1 MNKIVLITIR
11 ELKEKLSSKSFLL
24 MTFLGPILILSF
36 LFLVFWINMEST
48 KPVKV
53 VVADPGLLLNNY
65 ILKQDHPDIQFEI
78 INEQIDR
85 EEFQNGELYKDYDLL
100 LEVNQ
105 KIFQNNTALL
115 FYRKDPGAKRE
126 AFIQRALEKRL
137 EEMKFAELTNLPYSK
152 FQELKKPLVLK
163 TANIKTEENA
173 KIKRMSGWVGWFFS
187 VIIFLFIFIFG
198 FQVLRGVTE
207 EKSNRIVEVI
217 VSAVKPV
224 KLMYGKILGIG
235 IAAFI
240 QFLVWSVVILVG
252 LIAIKSTMFPD
263 LYDPENWKAGDA
275 IATEFESISNQNE
288 FVSLVYNQVDYGVM
302 LSWFFVF
309 FILGYLLYASI
320 FAAVGA
326 RISRVSDVQQFLIP
340 LTLPLIFSLFIC
352 GYVIQDPHGN
362 LAFWFSQIPL
372 TSPIINM
379 VRLAMGIP
387 VENAWE
393 IYSSMLILILSF
405 IGMTIWAGRIYKKNI
420 LVAK

>member
-1 MNKIVLITIR
+1 MSKILLISMR
-11 ELKEKLSSKSFLL
+11 EFKEKLNSKSFLI
-24 MTFLGPILILSF
+24 MTLIGPLLILSF

-53 VVADPGLLLNNY
+53 VVSDPGMLLNNY
-65 ILKQDHPDIQFEI
+65 ILKKDIPDIQFDI
-78 INEQIDR
+78 INEQINR
-85 EEFQNGELYKDYDLL
+85 EDFQSNELYQDYDLL
-100 LEVNQ
+100 LEVNP

-152 FQELKKPLVLK
+152 FQELKKPLMLK

-173 KIKRMSGWVGWFFS
+173 AIKRMSGWVGWFFS

-198 FQVLRGVTE
+198 FQVLRGVSE

-217 VSAVKPV
+217 VSAVQPV
-224 KLMYGKILGIG
+224 KLMYGKIIGIG
-235 IAAFI
+235 LAAFL
-240 QFLVWSVVILVG
+240 QFLVWSGMILIG
-252 LIAIKSTMFPD
+252 LIVIKSMMFPD

-288 FVSLVYNQVDYGVM
+288 FVGLVYNQVNYTVM

-352 GYVIQDPHGN
+352 GYVIQDPQGEM
-362 LAFWFSQIPL
+362 AFWFSQIPL

-393 IYSSMLILILSF
+393 IYSSVLILIATF
-405 IGMTIWAGRIYKKNI
+405 IGMTIWAGRIYKNNI
-420 LVAK
+420 LIAK

>member
-1 MNKIVLITIR
+1 MR
-11 ELKEKLSSKSFLL
+11 EFKEKLTSKSFML
-24 MTFLGPILILSF
+24 MTFVGPILILAF

-48 KPVKV
+48 KPSKV
-53 VVADPGLLLNNY
+53 IVSDPGMLLNNY
-65 ILKQDHPDIQFEI
+65 VLKKDHPDIKFDV
-78 INEQIDR
+78 INEQVNR
-85 EEFQNGELYKDYDLL
+85 EEFQDHELYAEYDLL

-115 FYRKDPGAKRE
+115 FYRTDPGEKKE

-137 EEMKFAELTNLPYSK
+137 EEAKFAELTDLPYSK
-152 FQELKKPLVLK
+152 FQELKKPLNLK
-163 TANIKTEENA
+163 TTSIKTEENV

-187 VIIFLFIFIFG
+187 GVIFLFIFIFG

-217 VSAVKPV
+217 VSSVKPV
-224 KLMYGKILGIG
+224 NLMYGKILGIG
-235 IAAFI
+235 LAAFI
-240 QFLVWSVVILVG
+240 QFLIWAGIIMMG
-252 LIAIKSTMFPD
+252 LMMIKSTMFPD
-263 LYDPENWKAGDA
+263 LYNPENWKAGDA
-275 IATEFESISNQNE
+275 IATEFESIANQND

-302 LSWFFVF
+302 LSWFFIF

-352 GYVIQDPHGN
+352 GYVIQDPQSD

-372 TSPIINM
+372 TSPIIIM

-387 VENAWE
+387 PESVWE
-393 IYSSMLILILSF
+393 IYSSILVLAFSF
-405 IGMTIWAGRIYKKNI
+405 VGMTIWSGKIYKRNI
-420 LVAK
+420 LISK

>member
-1 MNKIVLITIR
+1 MNKILLITAR
-11 ELKEKLSSKSFLL
+11 EFKEKLTSKSFIL
-24 MTFLGPILILSF
+24 MTFIGPLLILAF

-53 VVADPGLLLNNY
+53 VVSDPAMLLNNY
-65 ILKQDHPDIQFEI
+65 VLKKDHPDIQFDV
-78 INEQIDR
+78 INEQINRDDF
-85 EEFQNGELYKDYDLL
+85 ENNELYADYDLL

-137 EEMKFAELTNLPYSK
+137 EEIKFAELTQLPYSK
-152 FQELKKPLVLK
+152 FQELKKPLNLK

-187 VIIFLFIFIFG
+187 GIIFLFIFIFG

-217 VSAVKPV
+217 VSAVQPV

-235 IAAFI
+235 LAAFI
-240 QFLVWSVVILVG
+240 QFLIWTGVIIMG
-252 LIAIKSTMFPD
+252 LLLIKSTMFPD

-275 IATEFESISNQNE
+275 IATEFESIANQNE
-288 FVSLVYNQVDYGVM
+288 FVSLVYNQVNYSVM

-309 FILGYLLYASI
+309 FVLGYLLYASI

-326 RISRVSDVQQFLIP
+326 KISRVSDVQQFLIP

-352 GYVIQDPHGN
+352 GYVIQDPQGD

-387 VENAWE
+387 PENAWE
-393 IYSSMLILILSF
+393 IYSSILILAGSF
-405 IGMTIWAGRIYKKNI
+405 VGMTIWSGRIYKKNI
-420 LVAK
+420 LISK